1 MERYDVVVV
10 GAGLAGLAAARG
22 LAERGASV
30 LLVDRRGVVDERVA
44 TTGIFV
50 RRTLEDFDLP
60 EDCLGPPVRDVVL
73 ASPAGRELHLTSDQV
88 EYRVGR
94 MGRLYRRWL
103 DGAVAAGAVWAPGA
117 TFAGAVP
124 APGGRLAVALQ
135 SADSPRRVEA
145 HFLIGADGSRSVVA
159 RALGL
164 DVNCR
169 DIVAAETVYQGV
181 PLDGPTHFHCVL
193 DPHVAPGYLAWVVH
207 DGEEV
212 HVGVG
217 GQVGRYAVAPALRAF
232 TQRMHVRYDLDRGEI
247 VERRGGRIPVGGV
260 LPRIAN
266 ARGLLVGDAAGAV
279 SPLTAGGLDPCLRLS
294 RFAVEVT
301 LAYLASGDPAAVARY
316 DGRWFR
322 RHFRTRL
329 ALRNA
334 LVALWTPVALEAGCA
349 LLRTP
354 PGRAVARDV
363 FFGRGSF
370 PDAPRRVGPA
380 SADDSTRITSRRVD
394 SVP

>member
-10 GAGLAGLAAARG
+10 GAGLAGLEAARG

-30 LLVDRRGVVDERVA
+30 LVVDRRDVVDERVA

-103 DGAVAAGAVWAPGA
+103 DGAVTAGAVWAPA
-117 TFAGAVP
+117 TTFAGAVP
-124 APGGRLAVALQ
+124 GSGRALAVTLE
-135 SADSPRRVEA
+135 SADSPRTVEA
-145 HFLIGADGSRSVVA
+145 RYLIGADGSQSAVA
-159 RALGL
+159 RTLGL
-164 DVNCR
+164 DVNGR
-169 DIVAAETVYQGV
+169 EIVGAETVHRGV
-181 PLDGPTHFHCVL
+181 PLDGPPHFHCVL
-193 DPHVAPGYLAWVVH
+193 DPRVAPGYLAWVVH

-217 GQVGRYAVAPALRAF
+217 GQVRRYAVAQALRAF
-232 TQRMHVRYDLDRGEI
+232 TQRMQERYDLDRGVV

-260 LPRIAN
+260 LPQIAN
-266 ARGLLVGDAAGAV
+266 TRGLLVGDAAGAV

-301 LAYLASGDPAAVARY
+301 LAYLASGDPAALARY

-322 RHFRTRL
+322 RHFRKRL

-334 LVALWTPVALEAGCA
+334 LVALWIPPALEAGCA

-370 PDAPRRVGPA
+370 PDAPR
-380 SADDSTRITSRRVD
+380 
-394 SVP
+394 